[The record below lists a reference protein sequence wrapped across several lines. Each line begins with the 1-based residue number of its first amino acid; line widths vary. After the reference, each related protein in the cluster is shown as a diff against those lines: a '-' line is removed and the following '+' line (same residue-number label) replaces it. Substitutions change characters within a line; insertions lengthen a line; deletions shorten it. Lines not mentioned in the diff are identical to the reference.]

1 MLEQAQNRRL
11 LVDSDSDE
19 EPAKSRTKPVAKTK
33 PTDILQE
40 VSGGRGSFTHRTS
53 SPPRPTPLS
62 WAACCLF
69 CACDAGAL
77 MPVAHEQLRKPVSLR
92 AELKGDRDQLV
103 ILGRVC

>member
-19 EPAKSRTKPVAKTK
+19 EPVKSRTKPVEKIK

-40 VSGGRGSFTHRTS
+40 VSRVRGSSTHRSS
-53 SPPRPTPLS
+53 SPRPNPLS

-69 CACDAGAL
+69 CPCNARVL
-77 MPVAHEQLRKPVSLR
+77 MPVTHEQFRKPVSLCT
-92 AELKGDRDQLV
+92 ELKGDRDQLV
-103 ILGRVC
+103 ILDRVC